1 MRIFY
6 EMVDIGAVNAMILYS
21 LNFKK
26 RINDLATKAR
36 KSKKEKIQKEKLILI
51 RKFLRILGII

>member
-6 EMVDIGAVNAMILYS
+6 GMADMGAVNAMILYS

-26 RINDLATKAR
+26 RINDLAAKAP
-36 KSKKEKIQKEKLILI
+36 KSEKE
-51 RKFLRILGII
+51 